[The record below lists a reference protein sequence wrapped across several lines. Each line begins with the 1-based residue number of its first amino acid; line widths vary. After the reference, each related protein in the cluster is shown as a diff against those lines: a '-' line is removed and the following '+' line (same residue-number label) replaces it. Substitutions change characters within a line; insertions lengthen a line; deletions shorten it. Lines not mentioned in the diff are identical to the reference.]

1 LVIILS
7 RRTIPHKSTEK
18 LARKEYKPA
27 MSSSLTAKSALAVFA
42 AIAVCSLL
50 VVVRRRRTKSS
61 STAAKEARP
70 AAVPAKKPEVA
81 LAFPV
86 QRRNSDA
93 VHLPEDQLL
102 GPRLMDGNGIN
113 KIFLHDINS
122 LRSTFPS
129 VGVSNNI
136 NETYN
141 KVMGEEDYIL
151 SDIVRK
157 HRLADS
163 RMSEAFVRA
172 GPRSTTHFDPTKV
185 RAAIVTCGGLCPGL
199 NNVIRELVNTLHH
212 LYNAAE
218 VIGIRGGFAGFAGK
232 KGFKQIKLTPET
244 VADIHHQGG
253 TLLASSRGGFDIEA
267 IIAFLKRERIS
278 QLFVIGG
285 DGTHRGAYTIA
296 EEVVKR
302 HMNVSVIGI
311 PKTIDNDV
319 DIIDRS
325 FGFTTSVEAAQV
337 NTGNPLCSSSYLLSL
352 VFSVYSLSTPIPP
365 VYPCLYTTSGC
376 THCYGD
382 ALSYVHHSSSS
393 LFARLLA
400 RLHPSFGF
408 VPACLSTFIYS
419 PSSILAC
426 LRASSPL
433 SLHPRPCLLVLV
445 CSPCPPG
452 GHHLS

>member
-1 LVIILS
+1 
-7 RRTIPHKSTEK
+7 
-18 LARKEYKPA
+18 
-27 MSSSLTAKSALAVFA
+27 
-42 AIAVCSLL
+42 
-50 VVVRRRRTKSS
+50 
-61 STAAKEARP
+61 
-70 AAVPAKKPEVA
+70 
-81 LAFPV
+81 
-86 QRRNSDA
+86 
-93 VHLPEDQLL
+93 
-102 GPRLMDGNGIN
+102 MDGNGIN

-122 LRSTFPS
+122 LRNTFPS
-129 VGVSNNI
+129 AGVSNNI

-141 KVMGEEDYIL
+141 KVSGEEDYIL

-163 RMSEAFVRA
+163 RVSEAFVRA
-172 GPRSTTHFDPTKV
+172 GPRSSTHFDPTKV

-199 NNVIRELVNTLHH
+199 NNVIRELVNTLYH
-212 LYNAAE
+212 LYNASE

-232 KGFKQIKLTPET
+232 KGFKPIKLTPES

-285 DGTHRGAYTIA
+285 DGTHRGAYIIA

-337 NTGNPLCSSSYLLSL
+337 GTRKTL
-352 VFSVYSLSTPIPP
+352 TP
-365 VYPCLYTTSGC
+365 
-376 THCYGD
+376 
-382 ALSYVHHSSSS
+382 
-393 LFARLLA
+393 
-400 RLHPSFGF
+400 
-408 VPACLSTFIYS
+408 
-419 PSSILAC
+419 
-426 LRASSPL
+426 
-433 SLHPRPCLLVLV
+433 
-445 CSPCPPG
+445 
-452 GHHLS
+452 